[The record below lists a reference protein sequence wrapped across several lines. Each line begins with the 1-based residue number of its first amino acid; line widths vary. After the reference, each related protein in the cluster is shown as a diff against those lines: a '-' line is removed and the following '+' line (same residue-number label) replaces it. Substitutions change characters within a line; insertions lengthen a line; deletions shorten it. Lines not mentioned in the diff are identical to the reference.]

1 MAHRFQTPR
10 LPRDHQGPSAI
21 GGISPASVSKSRC
34 SEFMHSLTTGIPL
47 PTVIDAVRG
56 ILMKAVQF
64 NEYGGTDV
72 LKIVDIDPPHAG
84 PGEVRIKV
92 QAVGVNPIDWK
103 IRAGYV
109 HDFMPVTFPAGVG
122 SEAAGIIDEV
132 GEGVSG
138 FAVGDVVFG
147 YGRNTLAEQAV
158 LRSWA
163 SVPRNMPIEV
173 AGGLPVIVE
182 TATRILDHVNIKA
195 GETLL
200 ITGAAGG
207 VGSAAIQMALH
218 RGAIVIGTASAPK
231 HEYLRSL
238 GAVPTTY
245 EPGLAARVQALAP
258 NGVNAALDLA
268 GAGSVPE
275 LVAIVGDA
283 SRVVSIS
290 DVSAPQHG
298 VVFSAK
304 SLDHPERAFKEA
316 ARLYEMGALDLRIEQ
331 TFSLGEVA
339 NAQAISAAGR
349 VTGKLVI
356 TLA

>member
-1 MAHRFQTPR
+1 
-10 LPRDHQGPSAI
+10 
-21 GGISPASVSKSRC
+21 
-34 SEFMHSLTTGIPL
+34 
-47 PTVIDAVRG
+47 
-56 ILMKAVQF
+56 MKAVQF
-64 NEYGGTDV
+64 DEYGGTDA

-109 HDFMPVTFPAGVG
+109 RDFMPVTFPAGVG

-138 FAVGDVVFG
+138 FAVGDAVFG

-163 SVPRNMPIEV
+163 LVPKNMPVEV

-182 TATRILDHVNIKA
+182 TATRILDHVAIKA

-231 HEYLRSL
+231 HEYIRSL

-245 EPGLAARVQALAP
+245 EPGLAARVQTLAP
-258 NGVNAALDLA
+258 NGVDAALDLA
-268 GAGSVPE
+268 GAGTLAE

-283 SRVVSIS
+283 DRVVSIS
-290 DVSAPQHG
+290 DVTAPQHG

-304 SLDHPERAFKEA
+304 SLDHPEQAFKEA
-316 ARLYEMGALDLRIEQ
+316 ARLYEIGALDLRIEQ
-331 TFSLGEVA
+331 TFSIEQIA
-339 NAQAISAAGR
+339 DAQAISAAGH

-356 TLA
+356 TMM

>member
-1 MAHRFQTPR
+1 
-10 LPRDHQGPSAI
+10 
-21 GGISPASVSKSRC
+21 
-34 SEFMHSLTTGIPL
+34 
-47 PTVIDAVRG
+47 
-56 ILMKAVQF
+56 MKAVQF

-109 HDFMPVTFPAGVG
+109 RDFMPVTFPAGVG

-132 GEGVSG
+132 GEGVTE
-138 FAVGDVVFG
+138 FAVGDAVFG

-163 SVPRNMPIEV
+163 RVPRNMPIEV

-218 RGAIVIGTASAPK
+218 RGAIVLGTASAPK
-231 HEYLRSL
+231 HDYLRSL

-245 EPGLAARVQALAP
+245 EPGLAARVRTLAP
-258 NGVNAALDLA
+258 TGVDAALDLA
-268 GAGSVPE
+268 GAGTLPE

-290 DVSAPQHG
+290 DVTAPQHG

-304 SLDHPERAFKEA
+304 SLDHPEQAFNEA
-316 ARLYEMGALDLRIEQ
+316 ARLYELGALDLRIEQ
-331 TFSLGEVA
+331 TFSIEQLA
-339 NAQAISAAGR
+339 TAQAISAAGR

-356 TLA
+356 TMM